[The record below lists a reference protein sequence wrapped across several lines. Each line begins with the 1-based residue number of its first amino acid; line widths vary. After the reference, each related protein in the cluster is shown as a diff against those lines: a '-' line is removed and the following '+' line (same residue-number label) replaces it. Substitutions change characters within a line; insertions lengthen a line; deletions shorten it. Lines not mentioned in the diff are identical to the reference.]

1 MPDDTAIDIIPF
13 PVKNVNRKNA
23 YYTLKI
29 HLVPC
34 SSEMPEFAY
43 IYHFS
48 QKNSVQMQKTAEP
61 CVFFAAPLRFP
72 LFYAIIVR

>member
-1 MPDDTAIDIIPF
+1 MHILKKVMIEIHICIIE
-13 PVKNVNRKNA
+13 KSINV
-23 YYTLKI
+23 YYTSKL
-29 HLVPC
+29 HPVSC

-48 QKNSVQMQKTAEP
+48 QKNSVQMQKTAEA

>member
-1 MPDDTAIDIIPF
+1 MPNDTAIDIILLSVPN
-13 PVKNVNRKNA
+13 VKSINV
-23 YYTLKI
+23 YYTSKL
-29 HLVPC
+29 HPVSC

-48 QKNSVQMQKTAEP
+48 QKNRVQMQKTAEA

>member
-1 MPDDTAIDIIPF
+1 MPDDTAIDIILLSAPN
-13 PVKNVNRKNA
+13 VKSINV

-29 HLVPC
+29 HLVPS

-72 LFYAIIVR
+72 LFYAIIVL